1 MLFRSAISTDELC
14 VNDIASA
21 LDMTKSAVSHQLRL
35 LKEIGRASCRERVNG
50 LMAADYCDCDVDR
63 LSVTLEFKVLPW
75 ELNRG
80 GFLHGGIICA
90 MLDHTAG
97 AAASSYTGIWC
108 PTVDM
113 DVRFLSFG
121 KPGDSLLCTGRIV
134 APGRRILHMEA
145 ILQDKATGKVVASST
160 STYLNSTDRQEP

>member
-1 MLFRSAISTDELC
+1 MPKEFLITDRET
-14 VNDIASA
+14 VMKN
-21 LDMTKSAVSHQLRL
+21 
-35 LKEIGRASCRERVNG
+35 LKKIEGENSGDQRERVNG
-50 LMAADYCDCDVDR
+50 LMAVDYCDCDVDR

>member
-1 MLFRSAISTDELC
+1 MPKEFLIRDRE
-14 VNDIASA
+14 
-21 LDMTKSAVSHQLRL
+21 AVMKN
-35 LKEIGRASCRERVNG
+35 LKKIEGENAGEHRERVNG

>member
-1 MLFRSAISTDELC
+1 MPKEFLITDRET
-14 VNDIASA
+14 VMKN
-21 LDMTKSAVSHQLRL
+21 
-35 LKEIGRASCRERVNG
+35 LKKIEAENAGDQRERVNG

-80 GFLHGGIICA
+80 GFLHGGIVCA

-97 AAASSYTGIWC
+97 AAASSYTGVWC

-121 KPGDSLLCTGRIV
+121 KPEDTLTCTGRI
-134 APGRRILHMEA
+134 ASPGKRILHMEA
-145 ILQDKATGKVVASST
+145 VLSNKSTGKILATCT
-160 STYLNSTDRQEP
+160 STYLNSSDRLQKQEK

>member
-1 MLFRSAISTDELC
+1 MPKEFLIRDRE
-14 VNDIASA
+14 
-21 LDMTKSAVSHQLRL
+21 AVMKN
-35 LKEIGRASCRERVNG
+35 LKKIEGENAGEQRERVNG

-113 DVRFLSFG
+113 DVRFLRFG

>member
-1 MLFRSAISTDELC
+1 MPKEFLIRDRE
-14 VNDIASA
+14 
-21 LDMTKSAVSHQLRL
+21 AVMKN
-35 LKEIGRASCRERVNG
+35 LKKIEGANAGEQRERVNG

-113 DVRFLSFG
+113 DVRVLSFG